1 MVPQLT
7 TYLLISISFVPIEA
21 FSKNQFKIKR
31 TRTAQKQAG
40 LTQSQTLQKLTN
52 ANFTMLLV
60 ACNEE
65 KYPVCSSFWTNLNQR
80 LQLFNST
87 GKAPKFRVN
96 QRGNYTFN

>member
-7 TYLLISISFVPIEA
+7 THLLISISFVPIEA
-21 FSKNQFKIKR
+21 FSKNQLKIEL
-31 TRTAQKQAG
+31 TSTAQKQAG
-40 LTQSQTLQKLTN
+40 LTQSQALQKLTK
-52 ANFTMLLV
+52 ANLTMLLV
-60 ACNEE
+60 AFNEE

-96 QRGNYTFN
+96 QLGNYTIN